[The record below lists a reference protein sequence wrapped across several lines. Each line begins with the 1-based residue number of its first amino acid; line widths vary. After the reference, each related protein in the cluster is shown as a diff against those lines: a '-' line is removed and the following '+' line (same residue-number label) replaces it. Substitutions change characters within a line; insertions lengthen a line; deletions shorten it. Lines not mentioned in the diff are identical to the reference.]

1 MWWEVLG
8 RDATLYLWL
17 RVPTKENSRD
27 YALRLLK
34 EGIVVSPGDMFSV
47 ANNGGDYIRL
57 AMVPSLEEC
66 NATVDLWRTL
76 R

>member
-1 MWWEVLG
+1 
-8 RDATLYLWL
+8 
-17 RVPTKENSRD
+17 
-27 YALRLLK
+27 
-34 EGIVVSPGDMFSV
+34 V